1 MARFR
6 LWGWVQTVAG
16 FRLAGSDCGWVQ
28 TVAAMGWVQTVAG
41 FRLLVGW
48 VQIVAGFRLWL
59 CQTVAGVRLWLCQ
72 TMAVSDCGYVRLWLC
87 QTVAVSDC
95 GCVRLWLA
103 VSDCGCVETGG
114 EYRRFTAVSP
124 GKPPLAAPAARL
136 PAVPAIPTSV
146 GWSGTTLHT
155 SMAAAA

>member
-1 MARFR
+1 MG
-6 LWGWVQTVAG
+6 LGSDCGWVQTGWV
-16 FRLAGSDCGWVQ
+16 RLWVGSDCGCHGLGSDCGWVQ
-28 TVAAMGWVQTVAG
+28 TVGGLGSDCGWVQAVAVSDCGWGQTVAVSDYG
-41 FRLLVGW
+41 CV
-48 VQIVAGFRLWL
+48 ILWL
-59 CQTVAGVRLWLCQ
+59 CQTVAG
-72 TMAVSDCGYVRLWLC
+72 
-87 QTVAVSDC
+87 SDC